1 MTLLKVYNNNG
12 HCRPGDSALY
22 GNTRLFDGFPYKDE
36 NDSETRYFTPRVN
49 ISENKESFKIE
60 LEAPGI
66 QKSFLRMHVSKDL
79 LTISYNEEVSVN
91 EKTFTYREFNYQN
104 FERTFRLP
112 DSIDKEKISAS
123 YQNGILYVNLAKKDE
138 AIDKG
143 PRSIEIS

>member
-1 MTLLKVYNNNG
+1 MTLLKVYNKNG
-12 HCRPGDSALY
+12 HCRPGESSVY
-22 GNTRLFDGFPYKDE
+22 GNTGLFNGFPYTGY
-36 NDSETRYFTPRVN
+36 NDSEPRYLTPRVN

-66 QKSFLRMHVSKDL
+66 QKDFLKIDISKDL
-79 LTISYNEEVSVN
+79 LTINYKEEDNSL

-112 DSIDKEKISAS
+112 DSIDKEKISAT
-123 YQNGILYVNLAKKDE
+123 YQNGILFVNLTKKDE

-143 PRSIEIS
+143 PRTIEIS